1 MESVVNME
9 LAIVNDDLIPL
20 SKLAPVYQDRGVF
33 FGDGV
38 YEVLRSYNGRIFE
51 LDAHLGR
58 FERSL
63 KEIWIEGIEIGQIRK
78 KVVRAFEESGYA
90 NAKCYFHITRGSEPR
105 NHQPGKDLKPN
116 FFLTL
121 NELKDKPGEKEHGI
135 KVCTCPDLRWK
146 RCDIKSLNLLP
157 NVMAKMIAEQKGCY
171 EAILVNDAGHITE
184 GSGSAFFAVDAK
196 RKVLIT
202 HPLGQE
208 ILPSITRSVVVRIAR
223 NCGLGIVEE
232 SLTPLQAVSC
242 DELIMAV
249 TTKDIVPIVKFDEQ
263 TIGNGQCGR
272 HTRALIEEFA
282 KLVK

>member
-1 MESVVNME
+1 MTEI
-9 LAIVNDDLIPL
+9 AIVNDELMPL
-20 SKLAPVYQDRGVF
+20 SKVAPIYQDRGTF

-63 KEIWIEGIEIGQIRK
+63 KEIWIEGIDVKAIQS
-78 KVVRAFEESGYA
+78 KVVNAFEKAAFA

-171 EAILVNDAGHITE
+171 EAILVNEAGHITE

-196 RKVLIT
+196 RRVLIT
-202 HPLGQE
+202 HPLGPE
-208 ILPSITRSVVVRIAR
+208 ILPSITRSVVVKIAR
-223 NCGLGIVEE
+223 NCGLSIVEE
-232 SLTPLQAVSC
+232 NLTPSRAAAC
-242 DELIMAV
+242 EELIMAV
-249 TTKDIVPIVKFDEQ
+249 TTKDIVPIVQFDGQ
-263 TIGNGQCGR
+263 VIGNGQCGK
-272 HTRALIEEFA
+272 HTQSLIEEFA
-282 KLVK
+282 KLARG